1 MTHAVHAR
9 PMRSHVL
16 AGAVAAFVG
25 LSLANTLPAV
35 LQLAL
40 YLTAMVAVVR
50 RPHGVPP
57 LAEAAVLLAAGAYLV
72 MLRAALGVELDGA
85 LRLLRPCFE
94 GFLLAHVLYKWCGIR
109 DFRAAVLVLAGAIAL
124 QFAASLWMLLDP
136 PGRLAFMERMYS
148 DEGYQHD
155 RFTAALLFRGYG
167 LSRHHLYGLPL
178 AVGLS
183 AALMLVVA
191 SIDGSARRRW
201 WLGALAAL
209 ALLLVAVN
217 ARIGFVP
224 LFVCYVGGVSV
235 LFNRYYPGQV
245 AWMVAL
251 LVLPLL
257 FFGAAY
263 FGDDFQTLLSWLAAG
278 YEQLGDSDAE
288 ATTFGELRDMLVL
301 APDLASLLFGDGLPC
316 STDKDCYS
324 DIGFI
329 RAIQE
334 GGVLFLVAVLFV
346 YARLNRHVVRFFE
359 RSFGRARRRQ
369 RRAAL
374 LVAWIVYGTFVAA
387 MVKGEA
393 HGTSD
398 YSRLVATLACLGLL
412 CARPRRVPALAEP
425 GPRAGVVQ
433 GSPALAAD

>member
-1 MTHAVHAR
+1 MTGAAHAR
-9 PMRSHVL
+9 PARPRLL
-16 AGAVAAFVG
+16 AGAVAVFVG
-25 LSLANTLPAV
+25 LSLANTLPAL

-40 YLTAMVAVVR
+40 YLVAMVAVVR

-57 LAEAAVLLAAGAYLV
+57 LAEAAVLLAAGAYVV
-72 MLRAALGVELDGA
+72 MLRAALGMELGGA
-85 LRLLRPCFE
+85 MRLLRPLVE

-109 DFRAAVLVLAGAIAL
+109 DFRAAVLTLAGAIAL
-124 QFAASLWMLLDP
+124 QLAASLWMLVDP
-136 PGRLAFMERMYS
+136 PTRLAFMERMYS

-201 WLGALAAL
+201 WLGALSAV

-224 LFVCYVGGVSV
+224 LFVCYAAGVSV
-235 LFNRYYPGQV
+235 LFNRFFPGQ
-245 AWMVAL
+245 AL
-251 LVLPLL
+251 WVILLAVLPLM

-263 FGDDFQTLLSWLAAG
+263 FGDDFETLLTWLAAG
-278 YEQLGDSDAE
+278 YEQFGDTDMDSG
-288 ATTFGELRDMLVL
+288 TFGELRQMLVI
-301 APDLASLLFGDGLPC
+301 ASDPASLLFGDGQPC
-316 STDKDCYS
+316 LTDAECYS
-324 DIGFI
+324 DIGFV

-334 GGVLFLVAVLFV
+334 GGVLLLGGVLFV

-359 RSFGRARRRQ
+359 RTFGRGRRRH

-374 LVAWIVYGTFVAA
+374 LVAWIMYGTFLAA

-393 HGTSD
+393 YGASD

-412 CARPRRVPALAEP
+412 CARPRRVPTLAL
-425 GPRAGVVQ
+425 PRPPVSAPQ
-433 GSPALAAD
+433 AAPALAAD